1 MKHSDDEH
9 NRRLPAPEIKDSS
22 QVNGMSLRPLR
33 PSVRFGI
40 LVAGMALVVGACGA
54 PPGSEGPAAGSTITA
69 GYTAPVTTID
79 PGAAC
84 DPPSYTAIQ
93 QLYDELVTG
102 TGKEPIQPMLAS
114 SWTQNAD
121 ATSYTFNLRRDVKF
135 SSGNPMTSADVV
147 YSLNYALK
155 RDGCAAYVLTS
166 GYSEV
171 DSITAPDDYTVTVK
185 LKTPD
190 PIFLSTLSGQVAIM
204 DSKVVEEHGGSSD
217 AGATWLAG
225 HAAGSGPFTLDS
237 YQPDSQIVFQA
248 RPDYW
253 GGAPAPS
260 KVIMKIVPDASSLA
274 VLAKSGELDLA
285 YNMPLSNVDSLKSD
299 PNLQIISNPSLRYY
313 NVGFNVS
320 KAPLDNG
327 LVRQALTYATPID
340 EIVKNYGYG
349 MAQKLTSPLFPAET
363 YYEPTPE
370 LYPYNIEKAK
380 QLLAQAGEP
389 HPQLTMTLQSGY
401 PALRQLATVLQ
412 SSWAEAGV
420 NLQINVVSPAQ
431 FVDEVYSWK
440 DQMYMITDGP
450 QGTYDPGYFFGY
462 FLKCDNAF
470 NWSRYCNKQVDQ
482 LLTEAQTTTDPNVAG
497 PLYRQI
503 AQIAA
508 KDAPYLMLMNPNSTI
523 VAKKS
528 VSGYVQYSDDVTRF
542 NKITK

>member
-1 MKHSDDEH
+1 MTVT
-9 NRRLPAPEIKDSS
+9 RLRSPK
-22 QVNGMSLRPLR
+22 PLL
-33 PSVRFGI
+33 RFGA
-40 LVAGMALVVGACGA
+40 LVTGFALVVSACSDPSASSSG
-54 PPGSEGPAAGSTITA
+54 GSGSSDADSTITA

-84 DPPSYTAIQ
+84 DPPSYTAVQ

-102 TGKEPIQPMLAS
+102 TGKEPVQPMLAS
-114 SWTQNAD
+114 SWTQNDD
-121 ATSYTFNLRRDVKF
+121 ATSYTFKLREDVTF

-147 YSLNYALK
+147 YSLNYALE
-155 RDGCAAYVLTS
+155 RDGCAAYVMTS
-166 GYSEV
+166 GYSEI
-171 DSITAPDDYTVTVK
+171 DTITAPDDYTVTV
-185 LKTPD
+185 TFTSPN
-190 PIFLSTLSGQVAIM
+190 PIFLSTLSGQVAIL

-217 AGATWLAG
+217 EGAAWLATN
-225 HAAGSGPFTLDS
+225 AAGSGPFTLET
-237 YQPDSQIVFQA
+237 YQPDSQVVFNA
-248 RPDYW
+248 RSDYW

-285 YNMPLSNVDSLKSD
+285 YNVPLSNVDSLKSD
-299 PNLQIISNPSLRYY
+299 PNLQIITNPSMRYY

-320 KAPLDNG
+320 KAPLDNE
-327 LVRQALTYATPID
+327 LVRQALTYATPLD
-340 EIVKNYGYG
+340 EIVKNFGYG
-349 MAQKLTSPLFPAET
+349 MAQKLTSPLLPAQT
-363 YYEPTPE
+363 YYEETPD

-380 QLLAQAGEP
+380 QLLAEAGEP
-389 HPQLTMTLQSGY
+389 NPQLTLTLQSGY
-401 PALRQLATVLQ
+401 PVLKQLATVLQ
-412 SSWAEAGV
+412 SSWAEAGAD
-420 NLQINVVSPAQ
+420 LQINVVSPAQ
-431 FVDEVYSWK
+431 FVDEVYGWK

-450 QGTYDPGYFFGY
+450 QGTYDPGYFFGF

-482 LLTEAQTTTDPNVAG
+482 LLAEAQATTDPNVAG

-508 KDAPYLMLMNPNSTI
+508 KEAPYLMLMNPNSTI

-542 NKITK
+542 NTITATSTK